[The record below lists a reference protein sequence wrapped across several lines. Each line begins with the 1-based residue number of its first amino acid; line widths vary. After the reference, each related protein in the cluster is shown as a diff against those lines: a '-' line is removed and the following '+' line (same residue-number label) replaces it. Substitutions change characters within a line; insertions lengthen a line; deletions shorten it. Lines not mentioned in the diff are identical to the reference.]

1 MGEVFA
7 GPGFRTCSRAGCGWP
22 AVATLSFDYQ
32 NSRAWLEDLR
42 PRHDPVTYDL
52 CSVHAERCSSPKG
65 WAWEDRRAM
74 PEPVIYAEPEV
85 ENSGASGELKSPAAL
100 PLIPANPGQPD
111 PLFESPP
118 EILVPLQATIPEA

>member
-42 PRHDPVTYDL
+42 PRHDPATYDL
-52 CSVHAERCSSPKG
+52 CSVHAERSSPPKG
-65 WAWEDRRAM
+65 WAWEDIRAM
-74 PEPVIYAEPEV
+74 PEPVIFTASEV
-85 ENSGASGELKSPAAL
+85 ENAERPTDLQPPAAL
-100 PLIPANPGQPD
+100 PAPATQGLPAPASESRPD
-111 PLFESPP
+111 TLF
-118 EILVPLQATIPEA
+118 PLQATIPEV

>member
-32 NSRAWLEDLR
+32 NSQAWLEDLR
-42 PRHDPVTYDL
+42 PRHDPATYDL
-52 CSVHAERCSSPKG
+52 CSVHAERCSPPKG
-65 WAWEDRRAM
+65 WGWEDRRAT

-85 ENSGASGELKSPAAL
+85 GDSSAPGELKSPAGL
-100 PLIPANPGQPD
+100 PAIPAYSSQPE
-111 PLFESPP
+111 PVSEAQP
-118 EILVPLQATIPEA
+118 EVLVPFQATIPEA